1 MAGKCILPRPT
12 VITSAMATLSDRSG
26 SLQDGTI
33 ISCDL
38 LPSKKGTP
46 LLVHPMLQPNI
57 GSLEMP
63 NSRGD
68 RLCLPC
74 YASPHN
80 QHLCFFVYTQYRGWG
95 RDQCPPPP
103 PIRVV
108 KLLSYSCKYS
118 SFAFPSPYT
127 TTEPHLFAN

>member
-46 LLVHPMLQPNI
+46 LLVHPMLQPN
-57 GSLEMP
+57 MP

-68 RLCLPC
+68 RLYLPC

-80 QHLCFFVYTQYRGWG
+80 QHLRFFVYAQYRGWG

-118 SFAFPSPYT
+118 IFAFPSPYT
-127 TTEPHLFAN
+127 TKKKN